1 MKILVVTQ
9 YFWPENFRINDLAIG
24 FIKKGHEVTVLTGQP
39 NYPGGKFFPGY
50 GFLKNFQQRH
60 EGIKILRLP
69 LLPRGQ
75 GGSIR
80 LFLNYISFALSGSI
94 LGPIFCRGDFD
105 VIFVHEPSP
114 ITVGFPAIV
123 LKMFKK
129 APIIFWVLDLWPES
143 LSATGAVKSPVIL
156 GWVRRIVKFIYDRCD
171 KILVQSRGFVSRIKE
186 LNIPPEKILYFPS
199 WAEDLYQPLSRS
211 HHSEIP
217 ELPEGFLVMFAGNIG
232 VAQDFPTLLGAVEK
246 LKSHK
251 NIHWIIIGDG
261 RKFEWVKEEVHNRGL
276 GQNIHLLGRHPLERM
291 PSFFSK
297 ADALLVTLKRDPI
310 MSLTIPGKI
319 QSYLA
324 SGRPIIAAMDGEGVQ
339 IIQEAGAGMTCPAE
353 NIEGLAQTV
362 LQMSQKSR
370 AELEVLGKKGH
381 QYYKENFDRFPLF
394 DKLESW
400 MLNANPTK
408 PC

>member
-1 MKILVVTQ
+1 MKILIISQ
-9 YFWPENFRINDLAIG
+9 YFWPENFRINDLARGLID
-24 FIKKGHEVTVLTGQP
+24 KGHQVTVLTGQP
-39 NYPGGKFFPGY
+39 NYPGGQFYPGY
-50 GFLKNFQQRH
+50 GFFKNFKQYH
-60 EGIKILRLP
+60 EGIKIIRVP

-75 GGSIR
+75 GRSIR

-94 LGPIFCRGDFD
+94 LGPLLCRGHFD

-123 LKMFKK
+123 LKIFKK

-143 LSATGAVKSPVIL
+143 LSATGAVKSPIIL
-156 GWVRRIVKFIYDRCD
+156 DGVRRVVKFIYDRCD

-186 LNIPPEKILYFPS
+186 LSIPSEKILYFPS

-211 HHSEIP
+211 HNYEIP
-217 ELPEGFLVMFAGNIG
+217 ELPRGFLVMFAGNIG
-232 VAQDFPTLLGAVEK
+232 VAQDFPTLLGAAEK

-261 RKFEWVKEEVHNRGL
+261 RKFDWVKEEVLNRGL
-276 GQNIHLLGRHPLERM
+276 SQNVHLLGRYPLEKM

-297 ADALLVTLKRDPI
+297 ADVLLVTLKRDPI

-324 SGRPIIAAMDGEGVQ
+324 SGRPIIAAMDGEGAQ
-339 IIQEAGAGMTCPAE
+339 IIREAGAGMACPAE
-353 NIEGLAQTV
+353 NIDGLAQAV
-362 LQMSQKSR
+362 FQMSQKSLDGLKIMG
-370 AELEVLGKKGH
+370 EKGH
-381 QYYKENFDRFPLF
+381 QYYKENFDRLSLF

-400 MLNANPTK
+400 MLHSNTSK